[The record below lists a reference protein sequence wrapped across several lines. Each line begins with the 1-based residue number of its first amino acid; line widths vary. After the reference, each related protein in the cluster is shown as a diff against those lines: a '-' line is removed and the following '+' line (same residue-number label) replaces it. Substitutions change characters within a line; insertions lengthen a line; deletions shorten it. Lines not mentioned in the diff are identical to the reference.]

1 MARARGAVAGGGDTL
16 RDSAHGAVRG
26 GAGGA
31 GDDVPARPQRECVG
45 IQGDGGA
52 GKSVREVASSPL
64 AGRGTMRSMVEGDA
78 AGHYDHLLRYTRALT
93 GAAFFAPSQT
103 FLQQGG
109 VMLTR

>member
-1 MARARGAVAGGGDTL
+1 MPWGTL
-16 RDSAHGAVRG
+16 E
-26 GAGGA
+26 
-31 GDDVPARPQRECVG
+31 Q
-45 IQGDGGA
+45 QGLYFISCCHTPEHFADM
-52 GKSVREVASSPL
+52 L
-64 AGRGTMRSMVEGDA
+64 RSMVEGDA